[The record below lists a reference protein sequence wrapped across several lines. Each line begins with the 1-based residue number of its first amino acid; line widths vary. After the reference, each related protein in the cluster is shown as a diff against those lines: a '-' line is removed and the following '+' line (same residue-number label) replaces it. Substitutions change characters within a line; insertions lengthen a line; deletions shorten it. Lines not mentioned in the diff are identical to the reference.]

1 MLKTDYQKKEEKT
14 IILQKCLQLIAQFF
28 LGRNDLAAKIF
39 DLVPGAFI
47 FVQIF
52 AQGLDAHVTTVCEQ
66 VGDGGVLGIQCN
78 LEIGGKVGH
87 AGEEGIRRVAFLPV
101 FLQEGL
107 YFILQ
112 VLMRISAFFLDGAKL
127 VVTDLIC
134 HLMHGRK
141 PHLYA
146 FVTFM

>member
-78 LEIGGKVGH
+78 LGDWWKGRTCRRGGDSARRFPARIFARGTVFYPSGSH
-87 AGEEGIRRVAFLPV
+87 A
-101 FLQEGL
+101 
-107 YFILQ
+107 YFC
-112 VLMRISAFFLDGAKL
+112 FF
-127 VVTDLIC
+127 
-134 HLMHGRK
+134 
-141 PHLYA
+141 
-146 FVTFM
+146 